1 MPVWAIVLII
11 VAAAIVGL
19 ILWGNHLQKKQA
31 VQQDQIEAAKQVVPM
46 LIIDKKKMKFKEAG
60 FSKAVMDQVPKYLR
74 GRKMP
79 VVKVKVGPRI
89 MTMLCDPDVYDTVP
103 VKAQVKAEISGVY
116 LTGIKSIRGGKAEI
130 PKKKTLSG
138 RISSTLKKA
147 QSASREAD
155 KASSARKSG
164 KR

>member
-11 VAAAIVGL
+11 LAAATVVL
-19 ILWGNHLQKKQA
+19 IIFGNRLRKKQA
-31 VQQDQIEAAKQVVPM
+31 KQQDQIEAAKQVVSM
-46 LIIDKKKMKFKEAG
+46 LIIDKKKMKFRDAG
-60 FSKAVMDQVPKYLR
+60 FQQAVIDQVPKYLR

-79 VVKVKVGPRI
+79 VVKVKIGPRI

-103 VKAQVKAEISGVY
+103 VKAQVKAEISGIY

-138 RISSTLKKA
+138 RMSAALKKA
-147 QSASREAD
+147 SKTVNEQSKAAD
-155 KASSARKSG
+155 TARKKS
-164 KR
+164 K